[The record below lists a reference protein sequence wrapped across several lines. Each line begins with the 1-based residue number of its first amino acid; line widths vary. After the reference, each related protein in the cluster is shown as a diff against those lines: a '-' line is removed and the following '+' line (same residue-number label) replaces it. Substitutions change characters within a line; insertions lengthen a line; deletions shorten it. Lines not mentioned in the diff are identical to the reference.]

1 MTGIGERIKA
11 RRKELG
17 MTLEDISKKVGF
29 GTALV
34 PFLEKVENGEE
45 DALPGKIYEWAK
57 ILDTTTD
64 YLSGREEKEREDERK
79 KLEEA
84 KKRLEAEHLE
94 NLETFREQVDRGM
107 DYLNILTDRGFTRS
121 EALEFMKVLLLK
133 PAMDTMNDELHNI
146 MINISWL
153 REIQETLGS
162 GM

>member
-1 MTGIGERIKA
+1 MSGIGERIKV
-11 RRKELG
+11 RREELG

-34 PFLEKVENGEE
+34 PILEKVESGED

-57 ILDTTTD
+57 ILNTTTD
-64 YLSGREEKEREDERK
+64 YLSGREEEERK

-94 NLETFREQVDRGM
+94 NLEAFREQVDRGM
-107 DYLNILTDRGFTRS
+107 DYLNILTDRGFSRS
-121 EALEFMKVLLLK
+121 EALEFMKVLLFK
-133 PAMDTMNDELHNI
+133 PAMDTMNDELNGI
-146 MINISWL
+146 MVNISWL
-153 REIQETLGS
+153 QEIQETLGS

>member
-1 MTGIGERIKA
+1 MSRIGERIKA

-34 PFLEKVENGEE
+34 PILERVENGEE

-64 YLSGREEKEREDERK
+64 YLSGREEKERKE
-79 KLEEA
+79 LEEA

-94 NLETFREQVDRGM
+94 KLEEFKEQVDRGM

-133 PAMDTMNDELHNI
+133 HAMDTMNEELNDI
-146 MINISWL
+146 MVNTSWL
-153 REIQETLGS
+153 QEIQGTLGS